1 MADETCKRMYLK
13 DQVTGEIFAVA
24 VDTTSIAKPIIV
36 GAKRC
41 TRAEELVQGA
51 LPVMPLEQVE
61 ADLATLQQLYHEH
74 KLVLWTPPEAPSPI
88 MHKLIGLREE
98 LSTANGKVKAATEK
112 LKKVKAEASE
122 IEQQIFAVLA
132 TLHEP
137 QESLPFDG
145 PDQGVAFTSN
155 AAEVNPDSA
164 ALDTEAPFDSE
175 TVEGIEAMAAAIDD
189 AGNPEPADLGDE
201 RAPGQADAGMLGGD
215 HAIADGEPEDDPG
228 PDPMDVA
235 EARQDHEDFLTS
247 KGEGD

>member
-1 MADETCKRMYLK
+1 MPDETCKRMYLK

-24 VDTTSIAKPIIV
+24 VDTTSISKPIIV

-51 LPVMPLEQVE
+51 LPVMPLEQIE

-74 KLVLWTPPEAPSPI
+74 MLVLWTPPEAPSPI

-98 LSTANGKVKAATEK
+98 LATANGKKKSAEER
-112 LKKVKAEASE
+112 LKGAKSAVSE

-137 QESLPFDG
+137 QESLPFDR
-145 PDQGVAFTSN
+145 PDDAVAFTP
-155 AAEVNPDSA
+155 NPDVVAPVGDEGDSA
-164 ALDTEAPFDSE
+164 RGFDPIDP
-175 TVEGIEAMAAAIDD
+175 VDD
-189 AGNPEPADLGDE
+189 AGNPEPPELGDVD
-201 RAPGQADAGMLGGD
+201 APGEGDADETKDDGLT
-215 HAIADGEPEDDPG
+215 ADVPAFEGDDPG

-235 EARQDHEDFLTS
+235 EAKRDHEDFLTS
-247 KGEGD
+247 KGEGGD

>member
-1 MADETCKRMYLK
+1 MPDETCKRMYLK

-24 VDTTSIAKPIIV
+24 VDTTSISKPIIV

-51 LPVMPLEQVE
+51 LPVMPLEQQVE

-74 KLVLWTPPEAPSPI
+74 KLVLWMPPEAPSPI

-132 TLHEP
+132 ALHEP

-145 PDQGVAFTSN
+145 PDQGVVFTPN
-155 AAEVNPDSA
+155 A
-164 ALDTEAPFDSE
+164 
-175 TVEGIEAMAAAIDD
+175 DD
-189 AGNPEPADLGDE
+189 AGNPEPAELGDTD
-201 RAPGQADAGMLGGD
+201 APGEADGDMLGGD
-215 HAIADGEPEDDPG
+215 HAIADGEPETDPG

-235 EARQDHEDFLTS
+235 EAKRDHEDFLTS
-247 KGEGD
+247 KGEGGD

>member
-1 MADETCKRMYLK
+1 MPDDSCKRMYLK

-24 VDTTSIAKPIIV
+24 VDVTSIAKPIIV

-98 LSTANGKVKAATEK
+98 LSMANGKVKAATEK

-145 PDQGVAFTSN
+145 PDDAVAFT
-155 AAEVNPDSA
+155 P
-164 ALDTEAPFDSE
+164 
-175 TVEGIEAMAAAIDD
+175 AMQTDD
-189 AGNPEPADLGDE
+189 VPVDDLGNPEPAELGDTD
-201 RAPGQADAGMLGGD
+201 APGEADGDRLGGD

-235 EARQDHEDFLTS
+235 EAKRDHEDFLAS

>member
-1 MADETCKRMYLK
+1 MPDDSCKRMYLK

-24 VDTTSIAKPIIV
+24 VDATSNAKPIIV
-36 GAKRC
+36 GVKRC

-74 KLVLWTPPEAPSPI
+74 MLVLWTPPEAPSPI

-98 LSTANGKVKAATEK
+98 LSAANGKVKAATERLKK
-112 LKKVKAEASE
+112 LKGEESE

-132 TLHEP
+132 ALHEP
-137 QESLPFDG
+137 QESLPFDA
-145 PDQGVAFTSN
+145 PDQGVAFTPN
-155 AAEVNPDSA
+155 PDAVAEVGEEGDSA
-164 ALDTEAPFDSE
+164 AGFDP
-175 TVEGIEAMAAAIDD
+175 IDD
-189 AGNPEPADLGDE
+189 AGNTEPAELGDE
-201 RAPGQADAGMLGGD
+201 SAPGEADADMLGGD
-215 HAIADGEPEDDPG
+215 HAIAEGEPEDDPG

-235 EARQDHEDFLTS
+235 EAKRDHEDFLAS

>member
-1 MADETCKRMYLK
+1 MADDSCKRMYLK

-51 LPVMPLEQVE
+51 LPVMPLEHVE

-74 KLVLWTPPEAPSPI
+74 KLVLWAPPEAPSPV
-88 MHKLIGLREE
+88 MHKLIALREE
-98 LSTANGKVKAATEK
+98 LSAANGKKKAAEER
-112 LKKVKAEASE
+112 LKKMKAEVSE

-137 QESLPFDG
+137 QESLPFDA
-145 PDQGVAFTSN
+145 PDDPRAVAFTPRP
-155 AAEVNPDSA
+155 ADADVPP
-164 ALDTEAPFDSE
+164 LDE
-175 TVEGIEAMAAAIDD
+175 TAVDD
-189 AGNPEPADLGDE
+189 AANAEPAELGDE
-201 RAPGQADAGMLGGD
+201 DAPGEGDADETKGD
-215 HAIADGEPEDDPG
+215 DEGEHGP

-235 EARQDHEDFLTS
+235 EAKRDLDDFLAA

>member
-1 MADETCKRMYLK
+1 MPDETCKRMYLK

-51 LPVMPLEQVE
+51 LPVMPLEQVD

-74 KLVLWTPPEAPSPI
+74 KLVLWLAPESPSPI

-98 LSTANGKVKAATEK
+98 LSAASGKVKTATERLKK
-112 LKKVKAEASE
+112 LKGEESE

-132 TLHEP
+132 ALHEP
-137 QESLPFDG
+137 QESLPFDA
-145 PDQGVAFTSN
+145 PDQGVAFTPSP
-155 AAEVNPDSA
+155 AAPI
-164 ALDTEAPFDSE
+164 DSE
-175 TVEGIEAMAAAIDD
+175 TVAGIEAMAA
-189 AGNPEPADLGDE
+189 GNPEPANLGDE
-201 RAPGQADAGMLGGD
+201 SAPGEADADMLGGD
-215 HAIADGEPEDDPG
+215 HAVADGEPEDDPG

-235 EARQDHEDFLTS
+235 EAKRDHEDFLAS

>member
-24 VDTTSIAKPIIV
+24 VDTTSISKPIIV

-41 TRAEELVQGA
+41 TRSEELVQGA

-88 MHKLIGLREE
+88 MHKLIALREE
-98 LSTANGKVKAATEK
+98 LSTANGKVKAATER
-112 LKKVKAEASE
+112 LKKIKAEASE
-122 IEQQIFAVLA
+122 IEQQIFAVIA

-145 PDQGVAFTSN
+145 PDDPGAVAFTPN
-155 AAEVNPDSA
+155 RDVDVPPLDESA
-164 ALDTEAPFDSE
+164 VD
-175 TVEGIEAMAAAIDD
+175 G
-189 AGNPEPADLGDE
+189 AGNPEPAELGDVD
-201 RAPGQADAGMLGGD
+201 APGEGDADETKD
-215 HAIADGEPEDDPG
+215 EGEDESAPMERPDDTG
-228 PDPMDVA
+228 PDPSDIA
-235 EARQDHEDFLTS
+235 DQQRDLDDFLAS

>member
-1 MADETCKRMYLK
+1 MPDETCKRMYLK

-24 VDTTSIAKPIIV
+24 VDTTSISKPIIV

-74 KLVLWTPPEAPSPI
+74 KLVLWMPPEAPSPI

-145 PDQGVAFTSN
+145 PDEAVAFTP
-155 AAEVNPDSA
+155 NPDA
-164 ALDTEAPFDSE
+164 VP
-175 TVEGIEAMAAAIDD
+175 VDD
-189 AGNPEPADLGDE
+189 AGNPEPAELGDVD
-201 RAPGQADAGMLGGD
+201 APGEGDDDMLGGD
-215 HAIADGEPEDDPG
+215 HAVVDGEPEEDPG

-235 EARQDHEDFLTS
+235 EAKRDLDDFLAA